1 MAIKQQLHGNTN
13 DGNPI
18 KRKPLRQAGQSDQ
31 EKVRDLEYQIAAFIG
46 AVIVF
51 MLIILKE
58 WLAWFMHTPPQ
69 PILWTILLLI
79 PITYSAY
86 KIRRLLAERKNWDLG
101 RMGEIEVSNFLDEC
115 RKEGWD
121 IFNDIQ
127 CESDG
132 KKFNI
137 DHVIVSPHGI
147 FAIETKTLRKPIVGN
162 RRVHFDGQSTIRIS
176 GRATDRVTAPN
187 AISKAVFLADK
198 VLPKRKEQQ
207 SYTVK
212 PILVYPGWSV
222 IENQVGRDIR
232 VLNPGQLKAVVLQQ
246 PLTLSA
252 TECNMVSIYLKE
264 RNR

>member
-31 EKVRDLEYQIAAFIG
+31 EKVRDLEYLIATFIG
-46 AVIVF
+46 VVIVL

-101 RMGEIEVSNFLDEC
+101 RLGEIEVSNFLDEF

-147 FAIETKTLRKPIVGN
+147 FAVETKTPRKRLVGN
-162 RRVHFDGQSTIRIS
+162 NRVHFDGQTTIRIS
-176 GRATDRVTAPN
+176 GKAWDRETAPN
-187 AISKAVFLADK
+187 AISKAIFLADK

-207 SYTVK
+207 RYTVK

-222 IENQVGRDIR
+222 IGNHLGKDIW
-232 VLNPGQLKAVVLQQ
+232 VLNPGQLKAVISQQ
-246 PLTLSA
+246 PLSLSLE
-252 TECNMVSIYLKE
+252 ECNIVSNYLKE